1 MSEENK
7 ALETRVRDSEESIR
21 NLNRIGGETIT
32 AIRSLHQRLSKAQE
46 FALRDNRLTAEDYK
60 EALKAFMAELAGQKA
75 IEKTGAQ
82 NQQDLCEA
90 HRGRTG
96 ILETDIKWI
105 KGGLVTAWAAIL
117 GLFGVKQ

>member
-7 ALETRVRDSEESIR
+7 ALETRVRDNEENIR
-21 NLNRIGGETIT
+21 NLNRIGGETVT

-60 EALKAFMAELAGQKA
+60 EVLKAFIAELAEQKA
-75 IEKTGAQ
+75 VEEKAEK
-82 NQQDLCEA
+82 NRKDLCET
-90 HRGRTG
+90 HRGRTST
-96 ILETDIKWI
+96 IETDIKWI
-105 KGGLVTAWAAIL
+105 KGGLVSAWVAIL